1 MEGKVNKY
9 LIATALLF
17 QLLVIN
23 LKQFAHLT
31 TQQEW
36 DLWHMGI
43 GMGVIIAVD
52 ALTALIKK
60 ISASNRPIE

>member
-1 MEGKVNKY
+1 MNKY

-17 QLLVIN
+17 QLLLIN
-23 LKQFAHLT
+23 LRQFANLT
-31 TQQEW
+31 AQQEW
-36 DLWHMGI
+36 DLWHVGV

-60 ISASNRPIE
+60 ISVRKRSIERT

>member
-1 MEGKVNKY
+1 MNKY
-9 LIATALLF
+9 LIWTALLF

-31 TQQEW
+31 IQQEW
-36 DLWHMGI
+36 DLWHMSI

-52 ALTALIKK
+52 ALTSLTKK
-60 ISASNRPIE
+60 ISARNRSIERA

>member
-1 MEGKVNKY
+1 MNKY
-9 LIATALLF
+9 LILTALLF

-23 LKQFAHLT
+23 LRQFAHLT

-36 DLWHMGI
+36 DLWHMSI

-52 ALTALIKK
+52 ALTGLIKK
-60 ISASNRPIE
+60 ICARNRPI